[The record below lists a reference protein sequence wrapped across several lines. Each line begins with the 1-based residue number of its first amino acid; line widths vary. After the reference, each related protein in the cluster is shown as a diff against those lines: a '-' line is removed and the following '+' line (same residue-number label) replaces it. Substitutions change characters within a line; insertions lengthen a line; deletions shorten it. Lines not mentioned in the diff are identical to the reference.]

1 MNPALWYVF
10 AGCMLVL
17 VALSSTFIERSPASP
32 AMIYLVLG
40 ILAGPLGADVVRLDI
55 AADAQL
61 IELLAELAVLISVF
75 VAGLKMATS
84 IEDGRWTLPVRLAFL
99 ALPVTV
105 ALVVAIAVL
114 GWGFAIA
121 LAVLLA
127 GIVAP
132 TDPVLASEVHVSH
145 ERDRDRIRF
154 SLTGE
159 AGLND
164 GTAFPFVILG
174 LTLAARPHD
183 TTMWLNW
190 IALDLLWPV
199 LGGLA
204 LGALCGTAVGHLV
217 VHLRTRHA
225 QALGLDEFLALG
237 LIALAYGLAVLLST
251 YGFLAVFAAG
261 LALRRIATPPG
272 AMPQSARALAA
283 PQSAADPA
291 TAPAVL
297 AKAMLDL
304 NTSLERLAEVGIV
317 FLTGVLIG
325 TVPIT
330 AEAVVIVALLLLVVR
345 PLSIAITLYGT
356 DTTFMHR
363 ALIGWFG
370 VRGVGSLYYL
380 GYAAAQ
386 GVAEADVRRLAP
398 IVLYSIAA
406 SVIVHG
412 VSVTP
417 LMRWYDEHR
426 RVRPHARG
434 PDL

>member
-1 MNPALWYVF
+1 MNAPLWYVF

-17 VALSSTFIERSPASP
+17 VALSSTVIERSPASP
-32 AMIYLVLG
+32 AMVYLALG
-40 ILAGPLGADVVRLDI
+40 MLAGPLGADVVRLDL
-55 AADAQL
+55 AAEAPL

-84 IEDGRWTLPVRLAFL
+84 IEDGRWALPVRLAFL
-99 ALPVTV
+99 TLTFTI
-105 ALVVAIAVL
+105 ALVASIAVF
-114 GWGFAIA
+114 GCGFGLA
-121 LAVLLA
+121 LAILLA
-127 GIVAP
+127 AIVAP
-132 TDPVLASEVHVSH
+132 TDPVLASDVHVSH
-145 ERDRDRIRF
+145 ERDRDKLRF

-164 GTAFPFVILG
+164 GTAFPFVMLG
-174 LTLAARPHD
+174 LTLAAHAQSPAL
-183 TTMWLNW
+183 WLNW

-199 LGGLA
+199 VGGLA
-204 LGALCGTAVGHLV
+204 LGALCGTVVGHV
-217 VHLRTRHA
+217 VVYLRTRHA

-237 LIALAYGLAVLLST
+237 LIALAYGLAVLLAT

-272 AMPQSARALAA
+272 AQPPPPSTLSAPR
-283 PQSAADPA
+283 SAKDPA

-325 TVPIT
+325 TVPLT
-330 AEAVVIVALLLLVVR
+330 AEAVIIGVLLLFVVR
-345 PLSIAITLYGT
+345 PASVALTLFRT
-356 DTTFMHR
+356 DTTIAHR

-380 GYAAAQ
+380 AYAASHGLA
-386 GVAEADVRRLAP
+386 GSDIPRLGA
-398 IVLYSIAA
+398 IVLFCIAA
-406 SVIVHG
+406 SVVVHG
-412 VSVTP
+412 ISVTP
-417 LMRWYDEHR
+417 LMRWYDTHR
-426 RVRPHARG
+426 RSR
-434 PDL
+434 LQS